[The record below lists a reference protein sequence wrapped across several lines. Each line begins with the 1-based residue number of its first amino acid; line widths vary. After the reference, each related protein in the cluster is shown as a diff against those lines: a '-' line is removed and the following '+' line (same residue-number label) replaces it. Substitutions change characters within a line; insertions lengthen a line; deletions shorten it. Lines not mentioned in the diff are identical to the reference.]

1 MKFKFLFIAFVFCTL
16 SYAQSKGK
24 VSGLIS
30 DADLNNEAMPFVNVM
45 IKGTTNGVATDM
57 DGKYE
62 LTVPTGNHILVISFV
77 GYETV
82 EIPFEVKENQTTI
95 VNKTIG
101 SGSVKLED
109 IVVQSR
115 ARKDKESVLLLDQ
128 KNAVEIKQ
136 NIGAQELSRK
146 GVSDVATAVT
156 KTTGITK
163 QEGSGSIY
171 VRGLGDR
178 YNSTTINGLPV
189 PSNNPEKKN
198 INLDIFSTDLVEYIS
213 IDKVYGAN
221 LYGDFSG
228 GNVDII
234 SKDYQGK
241 AFVKIET
248 GASGN
253 SNAIS
258 EKDNFNLQSGFS
270 TSGFSSRKIPSN
282 PLDGYN
288 FETLS
293 LEKKTPFSGNFGISA
308 GDSYNVGANG
318 KLSLYGT
325 ASFSNQYVSRN
336 DGSAASGV
344 NENATGAP
352 GQDGLYGRKF
362 DTYTAFGYNT
372 NTTAMANV
380 GYKIN
385 TDHKIKFNSIFVNS
399 SSQSTE
405 EFFGRVV
412 DLANDGNGL
421 IRRSTFIQNKLFVN
435 QLLGE
440 HRFTDRT
447 SVKWGVSYDNVI
459 GDMPDRTTNI
469 LNKVANGYTLNSQS
483 APNNNRYFQSL
494 TENELAANASVAYK
508 FAKTEDMSYKGKLT
522 LGYNGRF
529 KIRDFEATQ
538 FNIKTDNTFL
548 GTIVDPNNLDA
559 FYNQENLSN
568 GFFRISTF
576 RGVSGV
582 PNALDPQTYNGDQKI
597 HGIFANIEYQLSSKL
612 SAVLGLRGENIVQKV
627 AWNTQLDPEGDADQF
642 EKNAF
647 LPSVSARY
655 EVNDKQNLRLGFSKT
670 YTLPQFKERAL
681 FVYEDIT
688 EVHTGNPD
696 LYPSDNYNFDLK
708 WEMFPEDEEIIS
720 IGAFGKY
727 IQNPINE
734 VTIASSTNDIS
745 YLNTGDKG
753 YAAGIELE
761 YRKLIFKT
769 NEENANKLSA
779 GLNAS
784 YMYTEQELDPAK
796 VKLETAYE
804 ADFTDSTSQFT
815 GASPLLLNADVTFV
829 KEWNAKKSSVA
840 GTLAFTYFSDRVYS
854 LGTSNRGNLVDKAVG
869 TLDFIVKSKINEKLG
884 LDFGIKNIL
893 NPVIDRVQ
901 ENKVGDVNVLS
912 YTKGINLGLGIN
924 YQF

>member
-1 MKFKFLFIAFVFCTL
+1 MKFKFLFIALLICTL
-16 SYAQSKGK
+16 GFSQEKGK
-24 VSGLIS
+24 VAGLIT

-45 IKGTTNGVATDM
+45 IKGTTNGIATDM
-57 DGKYE
+57 EGKYE
-62 LTVPTGNHILVISFV
+62 LSVNAGNHILVISYV
-77 GYETV
+77 GYESV
-82 EIPFEVKENQTTI
+82 EIPFEVKANQTTTI
-95 VNKTIG
+95 NKSIG

-109 IVVQSR
+109 IVVQARVSR
-115 ARKDKESVLLLDQ
+115 TKETALLMVQ
-128 KNAVEIKQ
+128 KNAVEMKQ
-136 NIGAQELSRK
+136 SIGAQELTRK

-163 QEGSGSIY
+163 QEGSGAIY

-189 PSNNPEKKN
+189 PSNNPERKN
-198 INLDIFSTDLVEYIS
+198 INLDLFSTDLVEYIS

-241 AFVKIET
+241 GFFKFET

-253 SNAIS
+253 SNVIGQ
-258 EKDNFNLQSGFS
+258 KDNFKVQSGFN
-270 TSGFSSRKIPSN
+270 TNGFSSRGIPSN
-282 PLDGYN
+282 ALGNYN

-293 LEKKTPFSGNFGISA
+293 LEKKVPFAGNLGISA
-308 GDSYNVGANG
+308 GDSYNVGENG

-325 ASFSNQYVSRN
+325 ASFSNEYTSKN

-362 DTYTAFGYNT
+362 DTYTSFGYNT
-372 NTTAMANV
+372 NATAMANV

-399 SSQSTE
+399 SSQNTE

-435 QLLGE
+435 QLLGT
-440 HRFTDRT
+440 HRFSDRT
-447 SVKWGVSYDNVI
+447 SANWGVSYDNVI
-459 GDMPDRTTNI
+459 GNMPDRTTNT
-469 LNKVANGYTLNSQS
+469 LNKVASGYTINSQS
-483 APNNNRYFQSL
+483 APNNNRYFQYL
-494 TENELAANASVAYK
+494 EENEIATNASVDYK
-508 FAKTEDMSYKGKLT
+508 FAKNQDLAFKGKLT

-529 KIRDFEATQ
+529 KTRDFQATQ
-538 FNIKTDNTFL
+538 FNFKTDNSYLNTV
-548 GTIVDPNNLDA
+548 VDPNNLDA
-559 FYNQENLSN
+559 FYNQQNLSN

-582 PNALDPQTYNGDQKI
+582 ANALDPQTYNGDQKI
-597 HGIFANIEYQLSSKL
+597 HGIFANLEYQLSSKFT
-612 SAVLGLRGENIVQKV
+612 AVLGLRGENIVQKV
-627 AWNTQLDPEGDADQF
+627 AWNTQLDPEGDSDQF
-642 EKNAF
+642 EKNTF

-655 EVNDKQNLRLGFSKT
+655 ELNEKQNLRLGFSKT

-688 EVHTGNPD
+688 EVHIGNPD

-708 WEMFPEDEEIIS
+708 WEMFPKEEELIS
-720 IGAFGKY
+720 VGAFGKY
-727 IQNPINE
+727 ILNPINE
-734 VTIASSTNDIS
+734 VIIASSTNDIS
-745 YLNTGDKG
+745 YVNTGNMG
-753 YAAGIELE
+753 YAAGLELE
-761 YRKLIFKT
+761 FRKLIFAT
-769 NEENANKLSA
+769 AEQNANKLSA

-784 YMYTEQELDPAK
+784 YMYTEQELDSQKAQN
-796 VKLETAYE
+796 ETAYNVE
-804 ADFTDSTSQFT
+804 FTNSKGKFT
-815 GASPLLLNADVTFV
+815 GASPLLLNADFTFV
-829 KEWNAKKSSVA
+829 KEWNDTKSSVA
-840 GTLAFTYFSDRVYS
+840 TTLAYTYFSDRVYS
-854 LGTSNRGNLVDKAVG
+854 IGTAQRGDLVDKAVG
-869 TLDFIVKSKINEKLG
+869 TLDFIVKSKLNEKLG
-884 LDFGIKNIL
+884 LDLGIRNIL
-893 NPVIDRVQ
+893 NPTIDRVQ
-901 ENKVGDVNVLS
+901 ENKGGDVNVLS
-912 YTKGINLGLGIN
+912 YTKGINIGLGVN
-924 YQF
+924 YHF

>member
-1 MKFKFLFIAFVFCTL
+1 MKFKFLIVTLFICFVSF
-16 SYAQSKGK
+16 AQNKGT
-24 VSGLIS
+24 VSGTIT
-30 DADLNNEAMPFVNVM
+30 DKDLNNEALAFANVM
-45 IKGTTNGVATDM
+45 IKGTTIGASTDM
-57 DGKYE
+57 DGKYS
-62 LTVPTGNHILVISFV
+62 LSVVAGNHILVISFV
-77 GYETV
+77 GYESVEVPFTV
-82 EIPFEVKENQTTI
+82 KAGETTTI
-95 VNKTIG
+95 NQSVG

-109 IVVQSR
+109 IVIEARVSR
-115 ARKDKESVLLLDQ
+115 AKETALLMDQ
-128 KNAVEIKQ
+128 KNAVEMKQ
-136 NIGAQELSRK
+136 SIGAQELTRK

-163 QEGSGSIY
+163 QEGSGNIY

-221 LYGDFSG
+221 IYGDFSG

-258 EKDNFNLQSGFS
+258 EKDNFNLQSGFNM
-270 TSGFSSRKIPSN
+270 SGFSSRKIPSN
-282 PLDGYN
+282 PLDIYN

-308 GDSYNVGANG
+308 GDSYNVGENG

-325 ASFSNQYVSRN
+325 ASFSNEYTSRN

-344 NENATGAP
+344 NASVNGIDE
-352 GQDGLYGRKF
+352 QDGLYGRKF

-380 GYKIN
+380 TYKIN
-385 TDHKIKFNSIFVNS
+385 TDNKIKFNSIFVNS

-421 IRRSTFIQNKLFVN
+421 IRRSTFVQNKLFVN

-469 LNKVANGYTLNSQS
+469 LNKVADGYTLNSQS

-508 FAKTEDMSYKGKLT
+508 FAKTEDMAYKGKLT

-529 KIRDFEATQ
+529 KTRDFEATQ
-538 FNIKTDNTFL
+538 FNLKTNNSFL
-548 GTIVDPNNLDA
+548 NTIVDPNNLDT
-559 FYNQENLSN
+559 FYNQENLNN
-568 GFFRISTF
+568 GVFSISTF

-582 PNALDPQTYNGDQKI
+582 SSALDPQTYNGDQNI

-612 SAVLGLRGENIVQKV
+612 TAVLGLRGENIVQKV
-627 AWNTQLDPEGDADQF
+627 KWNTQLDPEGGEDQF

-655 EVNDKQNLRLGFSKT
+655 ELNDKQNLRLGLSKT

-708 WEMFPEDEEIIS
+708 WELFPKDEELIS
-720 IGAFGKY
+720 IGGFGKY

-745 YLNTGDKG
+745 YLNTGNKG

-761 YRKLIFKT
+761 FRKLIFKT

-784 YMYTEQELDPAK
+784 YMYTEQELDAEK
-796 VKLETAYE
+796 VKAETDYE

-829 KEWNAKKSSVA
+829 KEWNAKKSSVS

-854 LGTSNRGNLVDKAVG
+854 LGTSDRGNLVDKAVG
-869 TLDFIVKSKINEKLG
+869 TLDFIVKSKLNEKLG

-893 NPVIDRVQ
+893 NPTIDRVQ